1 MGIIELPVKIRVQ
14 KYFSAAS
21 ILIIKVNGKT
31 SGLEPGDESEHLV
44 PPYALEMLPL
54 CGLHIVFLMWYNKRM
69 KKLNKS
75 RHARYLLNLHI
86 VWIPKYRKVV
96 LGPYRE
102 ALTDILHS
110 IAKDKEWEILAVEV
124 MPDHIHLFVS
134 VPPSISPSEV
144 VKCFK
149 GQSARKL
156 LVEFP
161 ELVQQRDYRASFW
174 APSYFVASAGD
185 VSSET
190 IKAYIE
196 GQYD

>member
-1 MGIIELPVKIRVQ
+1 MRLAHG
-14 KYFSAAS
+14 F
-21 ILIIKVNGKT
+21 
-31 SGLEPGDESEHLV
+31 
-44 PPYALEMLPL
+44 AL
-54 CGLHIVFLMWYNKRM
+54 WYNRYM

-86 VWIPKYRKVV
+86 VWIPKYRKAV

-110 IAKDKEWEILAVEV
+110 IAKDKGWKILAVEV

-134 VPPSISPSEV
+134 VPPSIAPSEV

-149 GQSARKL
+149 GSSARKL

-161 ELVQQRDYRASFW
+161 ELVQQRDYRASF
-174 APSYFVASAGD
+174 
-185 VSSET
+185 
-190 IKAYIE
+190 
-196 GQYD
+196 

>member
-1 MGIIELPVKIRVQ
+1 MEK
-14 KYFSAAS
+14 F
-21 ILIIKVNGKT
+21 
-31 SGLEPGDESEHLV
+31 
-44 PPYALEMLPL
+44 
-54 CGLHIVFLMWYNKRM
+54 
-69 KKLNKS
+69 NKS

-86 VWIPKYRKVV
+86 VWISKYRKAV

-110 IAKDKEWEILAVEV
+110 IAKDKGWKILAVEV

-156 LVEFP
+156 LVKFP
-161 ELVQQRDYRASFW
+161 ELVHQRDYRASFR

>member
-1 MGIIELPVKIRVQ
+1 MEK
-14 KYFSAAS
+14 F
-21 ILIIKVNGKT
+21 
-31 SGLEPGDESEHLV
+31 
-44 PPYALEMLPL
+44 
-54 CGLHIVFLMWYNKRM
+54 
-69 KKLNKS
+69 NKS

-86 VWIPKYRKVV
+86 VWISKYRKAV
-96 LGPYRE
+96 LGPYR
-102 ALTDILHS
+102 
-110 IAKDKEWEILAVEV
+110 EV

-156 LVEFP
+156 LVKFP
-161 ELVQQRDYRASFW
+161 ELVHQRDYRASFW

>member
-1 MGIIELPVKIRVQ
+1 MEK
-14 KYFSAAS
+14 F
-21 ILIIKVNGKT
+21 
-31 SGLEPGDESEHLV
+31 
-44 PPYALEMLPL
+44 
-54 CGLHIVFLMWYNKRM
+54 
-69 KKLNKS
+69 NKS

-86 VWIPKYRKVV
+86 VWISEYRKAV

-110 IAKDKEWEILAVEV
+110 IAKDKGWKILAVEV

-156 LVEFP
+156 LVKFP
-161 ELVQQRDYRASFW
+161 ELVHQRDYRASFW

-190 IKAYIE
+190 GIWTGSSTIIARSTTTALHSTVGTTRCTINTYPQISSKCILQRCVSARIRST
-196 GQYD
+196 GVNLVLSLFRM

>member
-1 MGIIELPVKIRVQ
+1 MHIVLTCGIIKSMRE
-14 KYFSAAS
+14 
-21 ILIIKVNGKT
+21 
-31 SGLEPGDESEHLV
+31 
-44 PPYALEMLPL
+44 
-54 CGLHIVFLMWYNKRM
+54 
-69 KKLNKS
+69 LNKS

-86 VWIPKYRKVV
+86 VWIPKYRKAV

-102 ALTDILHS
+102 ALTNILYS
-110 IAKDKEWEILAVEV
+110 ISEEKGWKILAVEV
-124 MPDHIHLFVS
+124 MPDHVHLFVS
-134 VPPSISPSEV
+134 VPPTEAPSEV

-156 LVEFP
+156 LIACP

-190 IKAYIE
+190 IKQYIE